1 MIIRWLGRVSFAE
14 GLRLQEESL
23 ERCVALGEETI
34 LLLEHDPVYT
44 IGRTSDRT
52 SLGDMAQLSY
62 PLFEINR
69 GGKATFHGP
78 GQLVGYPILDLRL
91 RQRDLH
97 RYLRSIEAVLI
108 DLLRDFGIAASRIAG
123 RTGVWVDDR
132 KIASIGV
139 GVRKWIT
146 MHGFALNVSSN
157 LIGFDSIIPCGLSG
171 VTMTSV
177 SRELDGEIDLSEVVS
192 RIVPYLEQHLSA
204 SNADGLGSVGLPGR
218 ADILPV

>member
-1 MIIRWLGRVSFAE
+1 MIIRWLDRIPFAE

-23 ERCVALGEETI
+23 EHCVALGEETI

-52 SLGDMAQLSY
+52 SLGNIAQLAY

-78 GQLVGYPILDLRL
+78 GQLVGYPILDLR
-91 RQRDLH
+91 RRRRDLH
-97 RYLRSIEAVLI
+97 CYLRSLEAVLI
-108 DLLRDFGIAASRIAG
+108 ELLYDFGIAASRIAG
-123 RTGVWVDDR
+123 KTGVWVGDR

-157 LIGFDSIIPCGLSG
+157 LIGFDSITPCGLSG
-171 VTMTSV
+171 VAMTSM
-177 SRELDGEIDLSEVVS
+177 SRELDGEIDLAEVAS
-192 RIVPYLEQHLSA
+192 RIVPYLERHLSDCSA
-204 SNADGLGSVGLPGR
+204 CGSCRLAAR
-218 ADILPV
+218 S